1 MKTFL
6 PQDARCLDIVSA
18 LSMLGVAIEIAT
30 FEASGFITMRPIP
43 FWVVVLTIF
52 SVLHLISIYV
62 HPVAET
68 LRATLSSIS
77 GLFWVF
83 LFLDTISP
91 DRLMPIIFFLGVGCL
106 YSAGLT
112 ILYIGQ
118 KWKS

>member
-6 PQDARCLDIVSA
+6 PQDARCIDIVSA
-18 LSMLGVAIEIAT
+18 LSLLGLAAEIAV
-30 FEASGFITMRPIP
+30 FGGEGFITMRPIP
-43 FWVVVLTIF
+43 FWVVIL
-52 SVLHLISIYV
+52 SVFASLQMVSIYA

-68 LRATLSSIS
+68 LRASLSAIS

-91 DRLMPIIFFLGVGCL
+91 ERMMPIILFLGLGSL

>member
-6 PQDARCLDIVSA
+6 PQDARCIDIVSA
-18 LSMLGVAIEIAT
+18 LSLLGVAAEIAA
-30 FEASGFITMRPIP
+30 FGSEGFITVRPVQ
-43 FWVVVLTIF
+43 FWVVVL
-52 SVLHLISIYV
+52 SVFASLHMVSIYA

-83 LFLDTISP
+83 LFLDTLSP
-91 DRLMPIIFFLGVGCL
+91 DRMMPIMFFLGVGCL